1 MGERMGRIGR
11 IRTDFFLIFL
21 NPNAFTDMKKIIFVM
36 LLLTILTSAFSWA
49 HTAEGTILGIVVDSK
64 TEEPVVGAVVYLKN
78 TNISAFTD
86 TAGRFQLPI
95 AWHDTLVKVLVH
107 HLAYDDAIW
116 NFKPND
122 LQVIH
127 LNPKQNLLESV
138 IIRTQYTWV
147 KTMTIP
153 VFIPD
158 EKLVAFYQASEQA
171 DQAKQD
177 SITARKL
184 KGWRFWKKIVE

>member
-1 MGERMGRIGR
+1 M
-11 IRTDFFLIFL
+11 
-21 NPNAFTDMKKIIFVM
+21 TDMKKIIFVM
-36 LLLTILTSAFSWA
+36 FLLATLTSGFSGA
-49 HTAEGTILGIVVDSK
+49 HTFEGLILGIVVDRK
-64 TEEPVVGAVVYLKN
+64 TEEPVVGAVVYLQN

-86 TAGRFQLPI
+86 TAGRFRLPI
-95 AWHDTLVKVLVH
+95 AGHDTLVKVLVH

-127 LNPKQNLLESV
+127 LNPKENLLEPV
-138 IIRTQYTWV
+138 IIRTQYTGV
-147 KTMTIP
+147 KTYMTYP
-153 VFIPD
+153 PFISD
-158 EKLVAFYQASEQA
+158 EEIAAYNQAIERA
-171 DQAKQD
+171 NQAKQD